1 MIKVYS
7 TNCPKCIVLEKKL
20 VSEGIKFELV
30 NSMKETYDASEK
42 YNIKE
47 APFVVDGDKV
57 YTFSEAFKNVD
68 SFR

>member
-20 VSEGIKFELV
+20 VAEGIEFELI
-30 NSMKETYDASEK
+30 NSMEEIYDASER
-42 YNIKE
+42 YDIKE

-57 YTFSEAFKNVD
+57 YTFLEAFKNID